1 MKPDNMFISEYDL
14 VQKIKQGTQNL
25 VPKKVVFKKKFK
37 NEGNIKY
44 SSISSLDFQ
53 KKKGYFSTTQRR
65 NMKNK
70 VAEVLDGKND
80 DSHNKNKNCNIF

>member
-1 MKPDNMFISEYDL
+1 MSEYDL

-37 NEGNIKY
+37 NNGNIKY
-44 SSISSLDFQ
+44 SSISSHDFK

-65 NMKNK
+65 NIKNK
-70 VAEVLDGKND
+70 VAEALND
-80 DSHNKNKNCNIF
+80 NNDESHHGKNKNCNIF